1 MELHLK
7 REDEL
12 LGTLR
17 SYSTDFP
24 WVNCK
29 FEPLPAFENLRPL
42 FSEELRLLDAGL
54 GDGDQVEKWE
64 AAYNRITSA
73 GLRLFDVEKEDY
85 IDEFLLHIDGDE
97 AWFRY

>member
-7 REDEL
+7 RADEL

-24 WVNCK
+24 WVNCR
-29 FEPLPAFENLRPL
+29 FEPLPAFEDVRPL
-42 FSEELRLLDAGL
+42 FDEELRLLDTGL
-54 GDGDQVEKWE
+54 VDSDQVEQWE
-64 AAYNRITSA
+64 IAYNRITSI
-73 GLRLFDVEKEDY
+73 GLRLFDIEQENY
-85 IDEFLLHIDGDE
+85 IDEFLLHIRGDE